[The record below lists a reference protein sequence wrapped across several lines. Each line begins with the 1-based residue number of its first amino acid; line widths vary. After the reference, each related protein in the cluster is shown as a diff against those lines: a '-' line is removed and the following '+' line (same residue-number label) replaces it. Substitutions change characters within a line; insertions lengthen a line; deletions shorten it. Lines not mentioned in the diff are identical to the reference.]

1 MKQQNP
7 TFPFLIR
14 ECSGV
19 EPRIYGRYGTAKISY
34 ACLTLW
40 HDHLFSLF
48 ADYGEEKSLALA
60 NKNSEQ
66 VMEALESLVKEG
78 EK

>member
-1 MKQQNP
+1 MYP
-7 TFPFLIR
+7 IVA
-14 ECSGV
+14 SSV
-19 EPRIYGRYGTAKISY
+19 SV
-34 ACLTLW
+34 
-40 HDHLFSLF
+40 

-66 VMEALESLVKEG
+66 VMDALESLVKEG

>member
-1 MKQQNP
+1 MWNLEYMADMVQQII
-7 TFPFLIR
+7 LW
-14 ECSGV
+14 
-19 EPRIYGRYGTAKISY
+19 
-34 ACLTLW
+34 CLSFQYRW
-40 HDHLFSLF
+40 GSRSLS

>member
-1 MKQQNP
+1 MFVYDIRTVVQQM
-7 TFPFLIR
+7 
-14 ECSGV
+14 
-19 EPRIYGRYGTAKISY
+19 
-34 ACLTLW
+34 
-40 HDHLFSLF
+40 SLSMCVSLLSSSS
-48 ADYGEEKSLALA
+48 ADYGEEKCLALA

>member
-1 MKQQNP
+1 MYPGIVIQSP
-7 TFPFLIR
+7 
-14 ECSGV
+14 
-19 EPRIYGRYGTAKISY
+19 
-34 ACLTLW
+34 
-40 HDHLFSLF
+40 FSLF

-78 EK
+78 GKKP